1 MWFFDFR
8 FDEEMGRR
16 LKNVQSIRRTPVHSR
31 LIALGLLGYIASLRK
46 TKQTVLFEKPANTTN
61 NKRGTGRRTVG
72 DAVGKWFSRLRISA
86 KVSPAKKTLHS
97 FRHTVIT
104 RLTAAG
110 VPQDIREMLVGH
122 ASESVHGKVYMHREA
137 IPLALLKERLEK

>member
-1 MWFFDFR
+1 VWFFDFR
-8 FDEEMGRR
+8 FDEEKGRR
-16 LKNVQSIRRTPVHSR
+16 LNNVQSIRRTPPVHSR
-31 LIALGLLGYIASLRK
+31 LIAIGLLGYIASLRK
-46 TKQTVLFEKPANTTN
+46 AKQTALFEKHASTN

-72 DAVGKWFSRLRISA
+72 DAVGKWFSRLRVSA

-110 VPQDIREMLVGH
+110 VPQDMREMLVGH
-122 ASESVHGKVYMHREA
+122 ASDSVHGQVYTHRDA